1 MTPRVRSM
9 SSADVSAAAVV
20 GAAAFGHPL
29 PQLVRP
35 RIARVLATD
44 PEGAF
49 VAESDGRIIGLAQ
62 AIKRERLWCLSTL
75 AVAPDV
81 QSGGVGGR
89 LLECALG
96 YGSRTSDG
104 LIVSSAD
111 PRALRLYALSG
122 FSLRPTFEA
131 QGEVDRRRLPRVGA
145 DVREGD
151 ASDLDALASIS
162 REVRGAAHTT
172 ELEFVL
178 EQGVQLLRLRDR
190 GFALVRPDRG
200 PWLLV
205 ARDEEAAQTL
215 LWCAIAASEETQR
228 PSVRWITGDQQWAIG
243 VVLEAGLALVSDGAL
258 CVRGRPGPLRPYLP
272 TGAFA

>member
-1 MTPRVRSM
+1 M
-9 SSADVSAAAVV
+9 
-20 GAAAFGHPL
+20 
-29 PQLVRP
+29 
-35 RIARVLATD
+35 LATD

-81 QSGGVGGR
+81 QSGGVGRR
-89 LLECALG
+89 LLERALG
-96 YGSRTSDG
+96 YGAGTSDG

-131 QGEVDRRRLPRVGA
+131 QGKVDRRRLPRAGS

-151 ASDLDALASIS
+151 TADLDALASIS
-162 REVRGAAHTT
+162 REVRGAPHTI
-172 ELEFVL
+172 ELEFAL
-178 EQGVQLLRLRDR
+178 EHGARLLRLRDR
-190 GFALVRPDRG
+190 GFALTRPDRG

-205 ARDEEAAQTL
+205 ARDEQAAQAL
-215 LWCAIAASEETQR
+215 LWCAIATSGETGR
-228 PSVRWITGDQQWAIG
+228 PSVRWITGDQQWAIRL
-243 VVLEAGLALVSDGAL
+243 VLEAGLRLVSDGAL
-258 CVRGRPGPLRPYLP
+258 CVRGRPGPLTPYLP

>member
-1 MTPRVRSM
+1 M
-9 SSADVSAAAVV
+9 STADVSAAAQV
-20 GAAAFGHPL
+20 GAEAFAHAL
-29 PQLVRP
+29 PHLVRP
-35 RIARVLATD
+35 RIERVLASD

-49 VAESDGRIIGLAQ
+49 VAESDGRIVGLAQ

-81 QSGGVGGR
+81 QSGGVGRR
-89 LLECALG
+89 LLDRALD
-96 YGSRTSDG
+96 YGSGTRDG

-131 QGEVDRRRLPRVGA
+131 QGKLDRRRLPRA
-145 DVREGD
+145 DAAVREGD
-151 ASDLDALASIS
+151 GTDLDALASIS
-162 REVRGAAHTT
+162 REVRGAPHTT
-172 ELEFVL
+172 ELEFAL
-178 EQGVQLLRLRDR
+178 EQGAQLLRLRDR
-190 GFALVRPDRG
+190 GFALARPDRG

-205 ARDEEAAQTL
+205 ARDEAAAQTL
-215 LWCAIAASEETQR
+215 LWCAIAASGETGR
-228 PSVRWITGDQQWAIG
+228 PSVRWITGDQQWAIK
-243 VVLEAGLALVSDGAL
+243 VVLEAGLTLVSDGAL